1 MSSVLN
7 GATTTAGLE
16 LNVEVLP
23 SVSRTLKFRFTARDN
38 KANGAGNAYDDMMVT
53 VSSTAGPFN

>member
-1 MSSVLN
+1 MVQLQL
-7 GATTTAGLE
+7 AGLE

-38 KANGAGNAYDDMMVT
+38 KANGAGNAYDDM
-53 VSSTAGPFN
+53 SSHCKF